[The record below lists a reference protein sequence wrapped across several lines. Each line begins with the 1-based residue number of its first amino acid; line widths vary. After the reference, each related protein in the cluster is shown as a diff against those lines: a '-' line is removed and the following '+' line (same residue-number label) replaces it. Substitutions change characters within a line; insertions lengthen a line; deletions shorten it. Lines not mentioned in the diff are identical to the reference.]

1 MPKICVMA
9 KSKPTISNLNDLLVY
24 DYSKFTDF
32 EQGLKQVL
40 PSWIVQAN
48 SLKLKTILQRY
59 LYYTDQHFRQV
70 EGLID
75 GKVSGPNSKK
85 IRTIERIIEDI
96 NDKLSVCVD
105 PEVKDAC
112 LLAAIQAIN
121 HYKISMYGTAASF
134 ANALDLKKTAKL
146 FYAAEISEKQIDKR
160 LSELAEQEVNIR
172 AKVPF
177 ALT

>member
-1 MPKICVMA
+1 MA
-9 KSKPTISNLNDLLVY
+9 KSKPVISNLNDLLIY

-40 PSWIVQAN
+40 PGWILQAN
-48 SLKLKTILQRY
+48 SLKLKTILHRY
-59 LYYTDQHFRQV
+59 LYYAEQHLKHV
-70 EGLID
+70 ESLVD
-75 GKVSGPNSKK
+75 GKLVRSQTKNGKTVEK
-85 IRTIERIIEDI
+85 LIEDV

-105 PEVKDAC
+105 PVVKDAC

-134 ANALDLKKTAKL
+134 ANVLGLKKAAKL
-146 FYAAEISEKQIDKR
+146 FYTAEVSEKQIDKR
-160 LSELAEQEVNIR
+160 LSELAEQEVNLR
-172 AKVPF
+172 AKIPI

>member
-1 MPKICVMA
+1 MA
-9 KSKPTISNLNDLLVY
+9 KSKSVITNLNDLLMY

-32 EQGLKQVL
+32 EHGLKQML
-40 PSWIVQAN
+40 PAWILQAN

-59 LYYTDQHFRQV
+59 LYYAEQHLRQV
-70 EGLID
+70 ESLID
-75 GKVSGPNSKK
+75 GKISTPNSKK
-85 IRTIERIIEDI
+85 VKTIEKMIEDI

-146 FYAAEISEKQIDKR
+146 FYAAEVSEKQIDKR
-160 LSELAEQEVNIR
+160 LSDLAEQEVNLR
-172 AKVPF
+172 AKVPL

>member
-1 MPKICVMA
+1 MP
-9 KSKPTISNLNDLLVY
+9 KSKPAITNLNDLLTY
-24 DYSKFTDF
+24 DYTKFIDF

-40 PSWIVQAN
+40 PAWILQSN

-59 LYYTDQHFRQV
+59 LYYAEQHFRQV
-70 EGLID
+70 ESLID
-75 GKVSGPNSKK
+75 GSVPQMNSKNGK
-85 IRTIERIIEDI
+85 TIEKIVEDI

-112 LLAAIQAIN
+112 LLASIQAIN

-134 ANALDLKKTAKL
+134 ANALSLKKTAKL
-146 FYAAEISEKQIDKR
+146 FYAAEVSEKQIDKR
-160 LSELAEQEVNIR
+160 LSELAEQEVNLK
-172 AKVPF
+172 AKVPL

>member
-1 MPKICVMA
+1 MCVMA
-9 KSKPTISNLNDLLVY
+9 KSKPTISNLNDLLIY

-32 EQGLKQVL
+32 EQGLRQVL
-40 PSWIVQAN
+40 PGWILQAN

-59 LYYTDQHFRQV
+59 LYYAEQHFKQV
-70 EGLID
+70 EGLIERKTSASN
-75 GKVSGPNSKK
+75 GKKAKTVGKM
-85 IRTIERIIEDI
+85 IEEI

-134 ANALDLKKTAKL
+134 ANALDLKKVAKFFMPQKL
-146 FYAAEISEKQIDKR
+146 VRSR
-160 LSELAEQEVNIR
+160 LIKDYQSLLNR
-172 AKVPF
+172 K
-177 ALT
+177 

>member
-1 MPKICVMA
+1 MCDMA
-9 KSKPTISNLNDLLVY
+9 KSKPTISNLNDLLTY
-24 DYSKFTDF
+24 DYSNFTDF

-40 PSWIVQAN
+40 PTWILQST

-59 LYYTDQHFRQV
+59 LYYAEQHLRQV

-75 GKVSGPNSKK
+75 GKVSAPNTKK
-85 IRTIERIIEDI
+85 VKTIEKMIEDI

-134 ANALDLKKTAKL
+134 ANALGLKKTAKL
-146 FYAAEISEKQIDKR
+146 FYTAEVSEKQIDKR
-160 LSELAEQEVNIR
+160 LSELAEQEVNLR

-177 ALT
+177 VLT

>member
-1 MPKICVMA
+1 MFKTRNMPKL
-9 KSKPTISNLNDLLVY
+9 KPTIANLGDLLTY
-24 DYSKFTDF
+24 DYSRFIAF
-32 EQGLKQVL
+32 EEGLKQIL
-40 PSWIVQAN
+40 PVWILHAN

-59 LYYTDQHFRQV
+59 LYYAEQHFRQV

-75 GKVSGPNSKK
+75 GNLSDVSSKK
-85 IRTIERIIEDI
+85 GKTIEKMIDDI
-96 NDKLSVCVD
+96 NEKLSVCAD

-134 ANALDLKKTAKL
+134 ANALALKKAAKL
-146 FYAAEISEKQIDKR
+146 FYAAEVSEKQIDKR
-160 LSELAEQEVNIR
+160 LSELAEQEVNLK
-172 AKVPF
+172 AKVPL

>member
-1 MPKICVMA
+1 MA
-9 KSKPTISNLNDLLVY
+9 KSKPIIANLNDLLTY

-32 EQGLKQVL
+32 EQGLKQML
-40 PSWIVQAN
+40 PGWILQAN

-59 LYYTDQHFRQV
+59 LYYAEQHFKQV

-75 GKVSGPNSKK
+75 GKTSGLNGKK
-85 IRTIERIIEDI
+85 VNTIEKMIEDV
-96 NDKLSVCVD
+96 NAKLSVCVD

-134 ANALDLKKTAKL
+134 ANALDLKKVAKL
-146 FYAAEISEKQIDKR
+146 FYAAEVSEKQIDKR
-160 LSELAEQEVNIR
+160 LSELAEQEVNLR
-172 AKVPF
+172 AKVPL

>member
-1 MPKICVMA
+1 MCVMA
-9 KSKPTISNLNDLLVY
+9 KSKPTISNLNDLLIY

-32 EQGLKQVL
+32 EQGLRQVL
-40 PSWIVQAN
+40 PGWILQAN

-59 LYYTDQHFRQV
+59 LYYAEQHFKQV
-70 EGLID
+70 EGLIERKTSASN
-75 GKVSGPNSKK
+75 GKKAKTVGKM
-85 IRTIERIIEDI
+85 IEEI

-134 ANALDLKKTAKL
+134 ANALELKKAAKL
-146 FYAAEISEKQIDKR
+146 FYAAEVSEKQIDKR
-160 LSELAEQEVNIR
+160 LSELAEQEVNLR
-172 AKVPF
+172 AKVPL
-177 ALT
+177 ALA

>member
-1 MPKICVMA
+1 MA
-9 KSKPTISNLNDLLVY
+9 KSKPTIANLNDLLIY

-32 EQGLKQVL
+32 EKGLKQVL
-40 PSWIVQAN
+40 PGWIVQAN

-59 LYYTDQHFRQV
+59 LYYAEQHFRQV
-70 EGLID
+70 ESLID
-75 GKVSGPNSKK
+75 GKISGPNSKK
-85 IRTIERIIEDI
+85 VKTIEKMIEDI
-96 NDKLSVCVD
+96 NEKLSVCMD

-134 ANALDLKKTAKL
+134 ANALDLKKIAKL
-146 FYAAEISEKQIDKR
+146 FYAAEVSEKQIDKR
-160 LSELAEQEVNIR
+160 LSELAEQEVNLR
-172 AKVPF
+172 AKVPL